1 MAMTLLR
8 KLLGSLTFAIS
19 CVACSGGSS
28 NGTGAQPSGVSFR
41 RDVEPIF
48 AGTCTHCHH
57 EGSILVDLTHPF
69 DPATGIV
76 GRPNNVANSFLI
88 DKVGRADLDPH
99 IEGSPMPWNIEP
111 LTADEIA
118 NLRQWITDGAKDD
131 DLYQTSI
138 VFIFGDGMNVGRRG
152 GKCGYCHYPG
162 TPQPPDL
169 THPFDATVGIVDV
182 TALRAPGKRV
192 VPGNPD
198 DSVLV
203 KKVEAQSVTA
213 ALGAPMP
220 LHSSSLSQAQV
231 DTLKAWIAAGARND

>member
-1 MAMTLLR
+1 MGRANSWPDAAA
-8 KLLGSLTFAIS
+8 KL
-19 CVACSGGSS
+19 V
-28 NGTGAQPSGVSFR
+28 
-41 RDVEPIF
+41 
-48 AGTCTHCHH
+48 
-57 EGSILVDLTHPF
+57 VDP
-69 DPATGIV
+69 G
-76 GRPNNVANSFLI
+76 NVANSFLI
-88 DKVGRADLDPH
+88 DKVARTDLDPPT
-99 IEGSPMPWNIEP
+99 EGNPMPWNIDPVTTDE
-111 LTADEIA
+111 LT

-169 THPFDATVGIVDV
+169 THPFDMNVGIVNV
-182 TALRAPGKRV
+182 NAVRAPGKRV

-220 LHSSSLSQAQV
+220 LHSPPLSQAQV